1 MPRSQSCSAGF
12 FPNSNYEKHQLASWL
27 ITFISYIM
35 RQFIRN
41 IIVFSL
47 ALYMCLAKRNYF
59 FQQLYFCSISFHNFM
74 LPVFPF
80 YLNTPFAR
88 WRTGS
93 STVTQQQYKSINS
106 NDIGCLSV
114 IHCQDIGNNK
124 VHVLGNLESSH
135 QDDGSWVDVKEVY
148 QKARSLALLPYVS
161 RCVHLSWENRRSNG

>member
-1 MPRSQSCSAGF
+1 
-12 FPNSNYEKHQLASWL
+12 
-27 ITFISYIM
+27 M

-74 LPVFPF
+74 LSVFPF

-148 QKARSLALLPYVS
+148 QKARSPVMRKQEKQWIVRVRGFLPDKNLETL
-161 RCVHLSWENRRSNG
+161 RKRHLHHLRSPRRR

>member
-1 MPRSQSCSAGF
+1 
-12 FPNSNYEKHQLASWL
+12 
-27 ITFISYIM
+27 M

-59 FQQLYFCSISFHNFM
+59 FQQLYFFSISFHNFM

-124 VHVLGNLESSH
+124 VDVLKKCTKKRDHLHCSRMSQDVFTCHEKTGEAMDIPSPRFPTRQESGNVTQTTPSPSQIAEASIASH
-135 QDDGSWVDVKEVY
+135 QPVRK
-148 QKARSLALLPYVS
+148 
-161 RCVHLSWENRRSNG
+161 

>member
-1 MPRSQSCSAGF
+1 
-12 FPNSNYEKHQLASWL
+12 
-27 ITFISYIM
+27 M

-80 YLNTPFAR
+80 YLNTPFTR

-148 QKARSLALLPYVS
+148 QKARSPVMRKQEKQWIYSPSPRFPTRQESGNVTQTT
-161 RCVHLSWENRRSNG
+161 LSPSQIAEASIASHQPVRK